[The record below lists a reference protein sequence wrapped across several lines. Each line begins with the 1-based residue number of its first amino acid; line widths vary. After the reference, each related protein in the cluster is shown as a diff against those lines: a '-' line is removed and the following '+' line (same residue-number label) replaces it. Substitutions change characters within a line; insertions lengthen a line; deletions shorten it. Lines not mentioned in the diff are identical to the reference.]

1 MTAFLNLGIHVY
13 LSPMHLQEKFYIGV
27 LFLIGSAALAVV
39 VVGLAT
45 DRDRPR
51 TLAWLVGFATS
62 VVMLIAFVL
71 SRTMACPV
79 AISNPGQR
87 ARRTFSGWCRW
98 AWSSSS
104 VSAA

>member
-1 MTAFLNLGIHVY
+1 MMKSRGIDGREPAATGVGRVRWIAIVTAFVNLGIHVY

-51 TLAWLVGFATS
+51 TLAWLLA
-62 VVMLIAFVL
+62 
-71 SRTMACPV
+71 SRPL
-79 AISNPGQR
+79 
-87 ARRTFSGWCRW
+87 W
-98 AWSSSS
+98 
-104 VSAA
+104 